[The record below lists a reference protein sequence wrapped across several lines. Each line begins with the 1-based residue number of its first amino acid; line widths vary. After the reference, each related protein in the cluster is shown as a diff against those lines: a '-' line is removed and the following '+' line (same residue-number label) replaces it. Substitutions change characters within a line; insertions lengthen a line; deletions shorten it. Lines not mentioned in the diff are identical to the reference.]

1 MSRARPPPSPS
12 SRSSAICC
20 ATPTATCAL
29 GARPPKG
36 ALLVGP
42 PGTGKTLL
50 ARATA
55 GEAHAAFFSVSGAE
69 FVESLVGVGAARIR
83 DLFAKA
89 RSAAP
94 AIVFIDE
101 LDAVGRKRGAGVG
114 QGNDEREQ
122 TLNQLLVE
130 MDGFDAGG
138 GLIVLAATNRP
149 DILDPA
155 LLRPGRFDRQVTVD
169 SPDAEGRAQILSL
182 YLRGRPLEADVDAAE
197 IARRCPGFTGAEL
210 ENVVNEAALLSAREG
225 QTAIG
230 VYDLDEAIQR
240 VVGGPR
246 NDTHVLGP
254 DELETIAVHEAAHAV
269 VAAAHHD
276 GAQVHQLSIVSR
288 GRRLGRATALLLDR
302 DRTVLRRSDLERQLE
317 IAMAGAAAER
327 IAFGEVSTAV
337 NDDLHTAT
345 QLARS
350 MVTSFGMSSLGPVTI
365 GEQSAEVFLG
375 ASLQELGSVGPG
387 TLERIDAET
396 RVIVEAAEERAAL
409 TLNAN
414 WAVVQ
419 GIARDL
425 IAHETLDDALARG
438 ASRRRPRRAAQRRA
452 RGAVR
457 RWPALGAV
465 AIVTRRRG
473 PRLRAGRRRSRRAR
487 ALVHPAGGSRR
498 GAHAR
503 PVRDRDDAGRPARV
517 GARPRGR
524 RDGRPVARP
533 GRRLVVRAPGGRPAR
548 RRRGAAARRRDDRR
562 WPWRGPAG
570 RAHEAVH
577 PRAGRRVHGRARPRR
592 RAGARRAARRAATRT
607 LLAVIGGEAPATL
620 VAPTTADG
628 VGRAVLRLDADGWHR
643 EPVDAPEPVH
653 PVGLAAAGPG
663 RAWMLATAAD
673 RVVLLRRDPTARS
686 WVLTGFDD
694 ELLER
699 GREGRGLRARSRPAH
714 GHVRRALDRSSG
726 HAARGDRA
734 RRSHRAP
741 EGDRGA
747 RRHGA
752 DGHARGAD
760 GHAHGHDRHAERD
773 PDARRAT
780 ACRRRPLV
788 RRGAAL
794 RPPAGLH
801 VRPRRPRLPLGRHGR
816 HAGREVRHA

>member
-1 MSRARPPPSPS
+1 MRLPRISLDPLAVFFAGLAAVLLVVFLVMLGSTQPHSRGTQVPYTTVQRMVAGDTVRRALQLDYDDRILVSTRAGGDVWASYPANGALQDQLLTALGRKGADVVIDAQSGKQAKRLIVQVLLPILILASLFALFMRISQQADASGMGGFSRWAGKRSKLGPGQSGGPSFADVAGAPAAVAELEELCDLL
-12 SRSSAICC
+12 RA
-20 ATPTATCAL
+20 PDRYRAL

-89 RSAAP
+89 RAAAP

-155 LLRPGRFDRQVTVD
+155 LLRPGRFDRQVTID
-169 SPDAEGRAQILSL
+169 APDAEGREQILSL
-182 YLRGRPLEADVDAAE
+182 YLAGRPCAADVDPAE

-210 ENVVNEAALLSAREG
+210 ENVVNEAALLSARQG
-225 QTAIG
+225 HTAIG
-230 VYDLDEAIQR
+230 MHDLDEAIQR
-240 VVGGPR
+240 TVGGPR

-254 DELETIAVHEAAHAV
+254 DELETIAVHEAAHTV
-269 VAAAHHD
+269 VAAAQGD
-276 GAQVHQLSIVSR
+276 GAQVHQVSIVSR
-288 GRRLGRATALLLDR
+288 GRRLGRSTALLLDR

-365 GEQSAEVFLG
+365 GEQNTEVFLG

-396 RVIVEAAEERAAL
+396 REIVEAAEERAAR

-425 IAHETLDDALARG
+425 VEYETLDDAQLGGHLATVR
-438 ASRRRPRRAAQRRA
+438 
-452 RGAVR
+452 AVR
-457 RWPALGAV
+457 
-465 AIVTRRRG
+465 
-473 PRLRAGRRRSRRAR
+473 
-487 ALVHPAGGSRR
+487 
-498 GAHAR
+498 
-503 PVRDRDDAGRPARV
+503 
-517 GARPRGR
+517 
-524 RDGRPVARP
+524 
-533 GRRLVVRAPGGRPAR
+533 
-548 RRRGAAARRRDDRR
+548 
-562 WPWRGPAG
+562 
-570 RAHEAVH
+570 
-577 PRAGRRVHGRARPRR
+577 
-592 RAGARRAARRAATRT
+592 
-607 LLAVIGGEAPATL
+607 
-620 VAPTTADG
+620 
-628 VGRAVLRLDADGWHR
+628 
-643 EPVDAPEPVH
+643 
-653 PVGLAAAGPG
+653 
-663 RAWMLATAAD
+663 
-673 RVVLLRRDPTARS
+673 
-686 WVLTGFDD
+686 
-694 ELLER
+694 
-699 GREGRGLRARSRPAH
+699 
-714 GHVRRALDRSSG
+714 
-726 HAARGDRA
+726 
-734 RRSHRAP
+734 
-741 EGDRGA
+741 
-747 RRHGA
+747 
-752 DGHARGAD
+752 
-760 GHAHGHDRHAERD
+760 
-773 PDARRAT
+773 
-780 ACRRRPLV
+780 
-788 RRGAAL
+788 
-794 RPPAGLH
+794 
-801 VRPRRPRLPLGRHGR
+801 
-816 HAGREVRHA
+816 

>member
-1 MSRARPPPSPS
+1 MRLPRISLDPLATLFAGLAVALLIVFLVMLGSTQPHSRGTEVPYTTVQRMAEAGNVRRARQLDYDHRILISDRVGKDVWASYPANGALEDQLLTTLNRKGASVVVDAQSGKQAKRLIVQVLLPILILASLFALFMRVSQQSDASGMGAFSRWAGRRSTLGPGRPGGPSFADVAGAPAAVAELEELCDLL
-12 SRSSAICC
+12 RY
-20 ATPTATCAL
+20 PDRYRAL

-155 LLRPGRFDRQVTVD
+155 LLRPGRFDRQVTID
-169 SPDAEGRAQILSL
+169 APDAEGREQILSL
-182 YLRGRPLEADVDAAE
+182 YLGDRPCAEDVDTAE

-210 ENVVNEAALLSAREG
+210 ENVVNEAALLSARG
-225 QTAIG
+225 GHTAIG
-230 VYDLDEAIQR
+230 MRDLDEAIQR

-269 VAAAHHD
+269 VAAAHRD
-276 GAQVHQLSIVSR
+276 GAQVHQVSIVSR

-302 DRTVLRRSDLERQLE
+302 DRTVLRRSDLERQLD

-414 WAVVQ
+414 WVIVQ

-425 IAHETLDDALARG
+425 VAHETLDDARLAEHL
-438 ASRRRPRRAAQRRA
+438 AAVRAA
-452 RGAVR
+452 
-457 RWPALGAV
+457 
-465 AIVTRRRG
+465 
-473 PRLRAGRRRSRRAR
+473 PRNG
-487 ALVHPAGGSRR
+487 
-498 GAHAR
+498 
-503 PVRDRDDAGRPARV
+503 
-517 GARPRGR
+517 
-524 RDGRPVARP
+524 
-533 GRRLVVRAPGGRPAR
+533 
-548 RRRGAAARRRDDRR
+548 
-562 WPWRGPAG
+562 
-570 RAHEAVH
+570 
-577 PRAGRRVHGRARPRR
+577 
-592 RAGARRAARRAATRT
+592 
-607 LLAVIGGEAPATL
+607 
-620 VAPTTADG
+620 
-628 VGRAVLRLDADGWHR
+628 
-643 EPVDAPEPVH
+643 
-653 PVGLAAAGPG
+653 
-663 RAWMLATAAD
+663 
-673 RVVLLRRDPTARS
+673 
-686 WVLTGFDD
+686 
-694 ELLER
+694 
-699 GREGRGLRARSRPAH
+699 
-714 GHVRRALDRSSG
+714 G
-726 HAARGDRA
+726 HAAR
-734 RRSHRAP
+734 
-741 EGDRGA
+741 
-747 RRHGA
+747 
-752 DGHARGAD
+752 
-760 GHAHGHDRHAERD
+760 
-773 PDARRAT
+773 
-780 ACRRRPLV
+780 
-788 RRGAAL
+788 
-794 RPPAGLH
+794 
-801 VRPRRPRLPLGRHGR
+801 
-816 HAGREVRHA
+816 